1 LQTRNDALQVIP
13 LDRFLEEVLRW
24 AEARPDLEA
33 IALLGSHARG
43 RARADSDIDLLLISC
58 DVRPYLDDASWV
70 ETFGEVDRTEQEV
83 WGDTRSVR
91 VWYKDGR
98 EVEFAFAGPA
108 WARVPIDV
116 GKRRVIEGGLRVLT
130 DRTGRLS
137 RLT

>member
-13 LDRFLEEVLRW
+13 LDRFLEDVVRW
-24 AEARPDLEA
+24 AEPRPDLEA
-33 IALLGSHARG
+33 VALLGSHARG

-58 DVRPYLDDASWV
+58 DMRPYLDDPSWV

-91 VWYKDGR
+91 VWYRDGR

-108 WARVPIDV
+108 WARVPMDA

-137 RLT
+137 RLS